1 MEVKKMEEQD
11 LEQIRI
17 LYKELVPDGCSLET
31 LKKNFDRI
39 KDLPEY
45 AILVAKEGDQ
55 VLGSAMGIICVAL
68 DTPFLVVENV
78 VVDESC
84 RGMGIGRKVFEALDA
99 FALENECGYAM
110 LASSG
115 FRHGAHRFY
124 EAVGFDDDVRGF
136 RKYYGKE

>member
-1 MEVKKMEEQD
+1 MEVKEMEEQD
-11 LEQIRI
+11 LEQIRV

-31 LKKNFDRI
+31 LKGNFDRI

-45 AILVAKEGDQ
+45 AVLVAKEGDK
-55 VLGSAMGIICVAL
+55 VLGSAIGIICVAL

-84 RGMGIGRKVFEALDA
+84 RGMGIGRKIFEVLDV
-99 FALENECGYAM
+99 FALENGCGYAM

-124 EAVGFDDDVRGF
+124 EAIGFDDDVRGF

>member
-1 MEVKKMEEQD
+1 MDVKKMEEQD
-11 LEQIRI
+11 LEQIRV
-17 LYKELVPDGCSLET
+17 LYRELVPNGGSLET

-39 KDLPEY
+39 KNLPEY
-45 AILVAKEGDQ
+45 AVLVAKEGDK
-55 VLGSAMGIICVAL
+55 VLGSAIGIICVAL

-84 RGMGIGRKVFEALDA
+84 RGMGIGRKIFEALDA

>member
-55 VLGSAMGIICVAL
+55 VLGSAIGIICVAL

-84 RGMGIGRKVFEALDA
+84 RGMGIGRKIFEALDA
-99 FALENECGYAM
+99 FALKNGCGYAM

>member
-11 LEQIRI
+11 LEQIRV
-17 LYKELVPDGCSLET
+17 LYRELVPNGGSLET

-39 KDLPEY
+39 KNLPEY
-45 AILVAKEGDQ
+45 AVLVAKEGDK
-55 VLGSAMGIICVAL
+55 VLGSAIGIICVAL

-84 RGMGIGRKVFEALDA
+84 RGMGIGRKIFEALDA